1 MRRQNAGSGPLPTCS
16 CRIAPAIA
24 PIAFDR
30 PRRPRD
36 RSSRIDPPERTLHR
50 HIDLTPPDLPIH
62 ALRAEF
68 DRRRGDPRL
77 VVSAPTGSGKSTE
90 IPRWCDGRVLVVEPR
105 RVACRALAQRVAE
118 LEGTSLGGAVGYR
131 VKDERR
137 ATDDTR
143 IVFATPGLVLR
154 AWSEVARFDTLVID
168 ELHERSLDVDLL
180 LGLAMQRFAGR
191 LIVMS
196 ATVDGDRVGA
206 HLGAHHLRGEGRVY
220 PLTIR
225 HLGTE
230 PLLPDPRGLESRIA
244 QALDACRDA
253 PGDVL
258 VFLPGKAEIAECAR
272 ALGGRRDVDVVLLH
286 GELALDDQRRAFDA
300 SARRKV
306 ILSTNVAE
314 TSLTIPGVGVVI
326 DAGLV
331 RQTRYHQGRGFLTL
345 VPIADDSAAQRAGR
359 AGRTG
364 PGLVIRLW
372 SAAARLAAVTLPE
385 VHRESLVPMV
395 LGAAACG
402 VTLGDLPLLDR
413 PKDAALAAAKDEL
426 VALGALDVDG
436 VITERGRELFGL
448 PLDAPLG
455 RLLIEARTAGC
466 LDDAIDLVA
475 VLTVNRPLFFAGERP
490 PIGDDLRAAE
500 CDVTACI
507 RAVREGSPET
517 HRLNRITLDLAR
529 AAAKRLRRAHGL
541 AERVDASA
549 TIDRERLVR
558 AAIAADPRCVHV
570 ARARGR
576 VVAWSNGG
584 TEIELGRESAVT
596 DAKNVE
602 AIAVFAT
609 RALGLGQGDTTVL
622 VTCATPVPLKL
633 LAKLGLGR
641 DRLAAVSVEGS
652 ARIVATVERVYARR
666 VLEARDEVPHGAVA
680 REAMA
685 TLLLRGSL
693 FRAAMSA
700 TRERLV
706 VAQLWSG
713 LATTGI
719 ADGVLEL
726 DGAPTDAT
734 AVEPWVRARID
745 ALGVESGDDVA
756 LLSPSDFEAPDVPA
770 HVRAYLDKLYPR
782 TVVAGDATY
791 EAEYAMS
798 ARTVTLRMTRGSRR
812 EPPPPGYLPR
822 FPGLRVV
829 VETGRTV
836 RVVRER
842 G

>member
-1 MRRQNAGSGPLPTCS
+1 M
-16 CRIAPAIA
+16 
-24 PIAFDR
+24 
-30 PRRPRD
+30 
-36 RSSRIDPPERTLHR
+36 
-50 HIDLTPPDLPIH
+50 DLPIH

-68 DRRRGDPRL
+68 ELHRGDRRL

-90 IPRWCDGRVLVVEPR
+90 IPRWCEGRVLVVEPR

-118 LEGTSLGGAVGYR
+118 LEGVPLGGAVGYR
-131 VKDERR
+131 VKDEKR

-154 AWSEVARFDTLVID
+154 AWTEVARFDTLVID

-180 LGLAMQRFAGR
+180 LALAMQRFAGR

-206 HLGAHHLRGEGRVY
+206 HLGAHHLRGEGRIH

-225 HLGTE
+225 HLGAE
-230 PLLPDPRGLESRIA
+230 PLLPDPRGLESRVA
-244 QALDACRDA
+244 KALDACRDA

-258 VFLPGKAEIAECAR
+258 VFLPGKGEIAECAR
-272 ALGGRRDVDVVLLH
+272 ALGAKRDVDVVLLH

-372 SAAARLAAVTLPE
+372 SAAARLAPVTLPE
-385 VHRESLVPMV
+385 VHRESLVPML

-402 VTLGDLPLLDR
+402 VALADLPLLDR
-413 PKDAALAAAKDEL
+413 PKEAAIAAAREEL
-426 VALGALDVDG
+426 VALGALDAG
-436 VITERGRELFGL
+436 GAITARGRELFGL

-455 RLLIEARTAGC
+455 RLLIEARTADC
-466 LDDAIDLVA
+466 LADAIDLVA
-475 VLTVNRPLFFAGERP
+475 VLTANRPLFSAGERP
-490 PIGDDLRAAE
+490 AIGDDLRAAE

-507 RAVREGSPET
+507 RALREGNPDT
-517 HRLNRITLDLAR
+517 HRLNRVTLDIAR
-529 AAAKRLRRAHGL
+529 VASKRLRRAHGL
-541 AERVDASA
+541 PERSDAS
-549 TIDRERLVR
+549 TPIDRERLVR
-558 AAIAADPRCVHV
+558 AAIVADPRCVHV

-576 VVAWSNGG
+576 AVTWSNGG
-584 TEIELGRESAVT
+584 TEIDLGRESAVT

-641 DRLAAVSVEGS
+641 DRLANVSLEGKS
-652 ARIVATVERVYARR
+652 RIVAKVERVYARR
-666 VLEARDEVPHGAVA
+666 VLDTRDEVPKGDVA

-693 FRAAMSA
+693 FRAAMTT

-706 VAQLWSG
+706 AMSLWSG
-713 LATTGI
+713 LVASGI
-719 ADGVLEL
+719 AEGIREL
-726 DGAPTDAT
+726 DGAPSDVPV
-734 AVEPWVRARID
+734 VEAWVRARID
-745 ALGVESGDDVA
+745 ALGVEGGDDVA

-770 HVRAYLDKLYPR
+770 HVRVYLDKQYPR

-798 ARTVTLRMTRGSRR
+798 QRQITLRMVRGSRR